1 MHFMSDIKFSKKDR
15 TQLLNKLQNFMEQ
28 ELDIELGQFDAE
40 FLLDFVSKEMGAT
53 FYNQGIY
60 DAQALLQSKIE
71 TLSDAF
77 YELEK
82 EA

>member
-1 MHFMSDIKFSKKDR
+1 
-15 TQLLNKLQNFMEQ
+15 MEQ